1 MANLS
6 ERSVNVATFVTMV
19 RTMIMLPKNE
29 RTKTGTLTDSSTM
42 METSMDLIE
51 YPEYDDCYEFDVE
64 NDCVFEYE

>member
-1 MANLS
+1 
-6 ERSVNVATFVTMV
+6 
-19 RTMIMLPKNE
+19 
-29 RTKTGTLTDSSTM
+29 M

>member
-6 ERSVNVATFVTMV
+6 ERNVNVATFVTMV

-29 RTKTGTLTDSSTM
+29 RTKTGTQKDHSTM